1 MKWRFFPLS
10 KRLLPYETIIKAH
23 EGDLIAIQSVLDRYV
38 GHISYSFKMNGHYNS
53 DMEDYI
59 KTKLLE
65 SLL

>member
-1 MKWRFFPLS
+1 MCCPLS

-23 EGDLIAIQSVLDRYV
+23 EGDLIAIQSVLDRYI
-38 GHISYSFKMNGHYNS
+38 GHISYFFKMNGNYNS